1 MAMPT
6 GIHLGHG
13 EPAAGGRFNYTGTH
27 RYFVKLPVHGQRP
40 VFISAE
46 PAVVVLQ
53 ALREACWHHHFDTY
67 AYCFLPDCV
76 LLIVRGKSETSNLKE
91 FLREFRITSQ
101 RYLGPVLRRTV
112 WSTKYLERVL
122 RKTELSPDAARRI
135 FALPVQ
141 RGLATSPLGYPLQ
154 GSFVEKMT
162 AFYRLPPGERK
173 VGRSFKSR
181 KARR

>member
-6 GIHLGHG
+6 SIRLGHG

-27 RYFVKLPVHGQRP
+27 RYLVKLPVHGQKP
-40 VFISAE
+40 VFTTAE

-53 ALREACWHHHFDTY
+53 ALREACWNHHFDTY
-67 AYCFLPDCV
+67 AYCFLPDCL
-76 LLIVRGKSETSNLKE
+76 LLIVRGKAETSNLKE

-101 RYLGPVLRRTV
+101 KYLDPLLGRTA

-135 FALPVQ
+135 FGLPVQ
-141 RGLATSPLGYPLQ
+141 RGLAASPLEYPLQ

-162 AFYRLPPGERK
+162 AFFGPPPRARK
-173 VGRSFKSR
+173 PGRSFKSH